1 MRILYY
7 NPYYVVPSFPYY
19 SMPYRQYPAVHPKK
33 FMDSAIHTHE
43 LLADAQLLL
52 NRISRSA
59 AFAGQLM
66 SAAQKSDS
74 AGVGRMLAGTGIQ
87 HIPRVFYTPD
97 GLVLQFV
104 QKAPGN
110 KEPCCELRMKMR
122 WS

>member
-1 MRILYY
+1 MYY

-33 FMDSAIHTHE
+33 FMDSATRTHE

-74 AGVGRMLAGTGIQ
+74 AGVGRMLVGTGIQ

-104 QKAPGN
+104 HQAAGN
-110 KEPCCELRMKMR
+110 QEPCCELRMKMR

>member
-33 FMDSAIHTHE
+33 FMDSAMRTHA

-52 NRISRSA
+52 NRISRST

-74 AGVGRMLAGTGIQ
+74 ADVGRMLTGTGIQ

-110 KEPCCELRMKMR
+110 QEPCCELQMKMR

>member
-1 MRILYY
+1 LYY

-104 QKAPGN
+104 HQAAGN
-110 KEPCCELRMKMR
+110 QEPCCELRMKMR